1 MGATIGSRMDG
12 DINVEIDA
20 LLSEVKRGID
30 ISTKRRIYCN
40 RNIKMAGLEL
50 IGWDMDY
57 TLALYN
63 QERLEQLSI
72 DLTIQKLIANH
83 GYPEEIH
90 NIDFRSDFAIRGIV
104 IDCPKGN
111 VFKMDRHGYV
121 GRVFHGTKELS
132 KEERSKQYRTGH
144 RIRLSSKRYRWI
156 DTLFGLPDASMYMA
170 MVAWLDGREN
180 NPDYQQ
186 LFVDIR
192 NSIDEAHRDD
202 TLKTVIKADMP
213 GFVAKDPGLAE
224 MLHKFRSSGKKL
236 FLLTNS
242 YWNYTQEVM
251 SYLLDGERKAYPSW
265 RNYFDYVIVAGSK
278 PGFFNDRKPFLEVDV
293 DSGEASST
301 PAKELRGGAVYQG
314 GNIHDFEEMTKVR
327 GESVLYVGDHIY
339 GDLIRLKKSRSWRT
353 AMVLQELQE
362 ENATS
367 EKFEGQIRDLD
378 MLDRR
383 RRNLEGEIDYQVLL
397 LKQIQR
403 LMDHCDEQ
411 MRPRMSTAKE
421 QARATL
427 DSLRNRSKTMLE
439 EVSGL
444 ERSIDLSYNPHWGA
458 MFREGN
464 EVSRFGQQVA
474 DYADLYTSRASN
486 FLSYSPLRYFRAPRK
501 SMPHEL

>member
-1 MGATIGSRMDG
+1 MGGE
-12 DINVEIDA
+12 INAQIDQ
-20 LLSEVKRGID
+20 LLSEVRRDID

-40 RNIKMAGLEL
+40 RNIKMDGLEL

-72 DLTIQKLIANH
+72 ELTLKKLIANH
-83 GYPEEIH
+83 DYPEGILE
-90 NIDFRSDFAIRGIV
+90 IDFRSDFAIRGIV
-104 IDCPKGN
+104 IDCPNGN

-121 GRVFHGTKELS
+121 GRVFHGTRELT

-170 MVAWLDGREN
+170 LVDWLDSREKHPN
-180 NPDYQQ
+180 YQQ

-213 GFVAKDPGLAE
+213 GFIVKDSGLAE

-242 YWNYTQEVM
+242 YWNYTHEVM
-251 SYLLDGERKAYPSW
+251 SYLLDGERNAYPTW
-265 RNYFDYVIVAGSK
+265 RNYFDYIIVAGSK

-293 DSGEASST
+293 ATGEALHEAT
-301 PAKELRGGAVYQG
+301 ELRGDQVYQG
-314 GNIHDFEEMTKVR
+314 GNIHDFEEMTKVT
-327 GESVLYVGDHIY
+327 GERVLYVGDHIY

-353 AMVLQELQE
+353 AMVLQELQD

-367 EKFEGQIRDLD
+367 ERFEGQIRDLAI
-378 MLDRR
+378 LDRR
-383 RRNLEGEIDYQVLL
+383 RRNLQSEIDYQVLL

-403 LMDHCDEQ
+403 LMEHSDAT
-411 MRPRMSTAKE
+411 MRPRLSSAKE
-421 QARATL
+421 QARGTL
-427 DSLRNRSKTMLE
+427 DSLRTRSRTMLD
-439 EVSGL
+439 EVFGL
-444 ERSIDLSYNPHWGA
+444 ERTIDLSYNPRWGA

-474 DYADLYTSRASN
+474 EYADLYTSRASN

-501 SMPHEL
+501 TMPHEI